1 MLPQM
6 VQEGGLPPGPESG
19 LLSDAQKGPV
29 QGDTRADKAR
39 DVIGQGAPRWRAGGC
54 FMVVGL
60 ASGVSLANHSDSGSF
75 PVAHALLRQ
84 DGF

>member
-1 MLPQM
+1 M

-39 DVIGQGAPRWRAGGC
+39 DIMGKGRPGRGQEGEGTQEDDSATPQR
-54 FMVVGL
+54 
-60 ASGVSLANHSDSGSF
+60 SGTDGTSGWE
-75 PVAHALLRQ
+75 P
-84 DGF
+84 